1 MTKSNLLRRFETVPE
16 RYRQTD
22 DRHQCSIRTA
32 LYTKI
37 RSWTSQLAYELLA
50 PQLPVLLPFEYLAL
64 PSTAI

>member
-32 LYTKI
+32 LYTKGP
-37 RSWTSQLAYELLA
+37 SQKQLVSVMRA
-50 PQLPVLLPFEYLAL
+50 PCVWQSPG
-64 PSTAI
+64 